1 MSRLTEQELTE
12 ILDEN
17 KGISMVNPN
26 RVYPPLPPAEN
37 IMPLMRIPEQA
48 TLCEKIGGTGIYSDR
63 TFPRG
68 RGGTCLGFSA
78 GYSCGTQQIT
88 VLIPRVMMRIKKYR
102 KDYRF
107 KALKFDRRRGILYLH
122 FILSCLLSERRKH
135 CKDSRKKSP
144 PCTVV

>member
-48 TLCEKIGGTGIYSDR
+48 TLCEKIGGTEYTVTAHFREDGRDLLGLLSRIFMRDTADYSFD
-63 TFPRG
+63 
-68 RGGTCLGFSA
+68 SE
-78 GYSCGTQQIT
+78 GYE
-88 VLIPRVMMRIKKYR
+88 YR